1 MYRRHRIILIIAAVV
16 VVVGLVGIQ
25 FIPTGFD
32 LEEPAVTLEPNWDS
46 TETRALVQRA
56 CYDCHA
62 YETSWPWY
70 SKIAPFSW
78 ALQYDI
84 QTGIEALNFSAW
96 DEQEFTQEDLDYM
109 IELIG
114 KNQMPLSYY
123 LILHPEA
130 ALSER
135 EKGQMING
143 MIATFTDFETP
154 MDVLDEEAANNAAAV
169 DQVQNTQG
177 SAP

>member
-1 MYRRHRIILIIAAVV
+1 MYRRHRIILIVTAVV
-16 VVVGLVGIQ
+16 VVVGAIGIQ

-32 LEEPAVTLEPNWDS
+32 LDPPGVEHEPNWDS
-46 TETRALVQRA
+46 TQTRALVQRA

-62 YETSWPWY
+62 YETDWPWY

-84 QTGIEALNFSAW
+84 QAGLEALNFSKW
-96 DEQEFTQEDLDYM
+96 DQEDLTREELDRM
-109 IELIG
+109 IELIA
-114 KNQMPLSYY
+114 KDQMPLSYY

-130 ALSER
+130 ELSER

-143 MIATFTDFETP
+143 LIATFTDLQNP
-154 MDVLDEEAANNAAAV
+154 MDLSDDGQISERVQEDEE
-169 DQVQNTQG
+169 